1 MSQTVAVAIPQ
12 VEVTLTCGCVV
23 QAPKHSSRPATCS
36 NRACPDLRP
45 DRQRASIKPR
55 TRS

>member
-1 MSQTVAVAIPQ
+1 MSQTAAVEIPQ

-23 QAPKHSSRPATCS
+23 QAPKHSSQPATCS

>member
-1 MSQTVAVAIPQ
+1 MSQSVAEEIPQ

-23 QAPKHSSRPATCS
+23 QAPKHSARPATCS

-45 DRQRASIKPR
+45 DSQRASIKPR
-55 TRS
+55 SRS